1 MSDPFRLRGGP
12 DTRWQRW
19 TPGSFDRP
27 EPQAQPEPADE
38 PEAPALPDPEQLRLE
53 IEALREAARQQGHA
67 EGYKA
72 GHSEGLK
79 AGRAEGLKTGEKQGF
94 DTGVTTGH
102 KAGMKQAE
110 TELEQLNA
118 VATQAAR
125 SLQALES
132 DIGQSLIQ
140 LAIDIAEQVLH
151 TTLKMNPDVL
161 NDLVRDI
168 LHTDRHNDVLV
179 TLRVNPDDY
188 ELVNTYLQSDPSAGA
203 WRLLAD
209 PALKRG
215 DCLAE
220 SPLGTIDAALNTRWE
235 RVTAALGYPGPL
247 KQP

>member
-1 MSDPFRLRGGP
+1 
-12 DTRWQRW
+12 
-19 TPGSFDRP
+19 
-27 EPQAQPEPADE
+27 
-38 PEAPALPDPEQLRLE
+38 
-53 IEALREAARQQGHA
+53 
-67 EGYKA
+67 
-72 GHSEGLK
+72 
-79 AGRAEGLKTGEKQGF
+79 
-94 DTGVTTGH
+94 
-102 KAGMKQAE
+102 MKQAE

-118 VATQAAR
+118 VATQAAQ
-125 SLQALES
+125 SLHALES

-140 LAIDIAEQVLH
+140 LAIGIAEQVLH

-188 ELVNTYLQSDPSAGA
+188 KLVNTYLQSDPSAGA

-209 PALKRG
+209 PALQRG

-247 KQP
+247 TLKQP